1 MAYSIRLAKEA
12 VKQLKKIPQERQE
25 QIRKSLREMVDNPF
39 QGDVKPLQGKEWKGR
54 YRRRVG
60 RYRIIFSVDQQ
71 NHYVNVAAILPRNE
85 STYR

>member
-1 MAYSIRLAKEA
+1 MAYSVRLAKEA
-12 VKQLKKIPQERQE
+12 VKQLEKIPQDRQE
-25 QIRKSLREMVDNPF
+25 QIRKSLREMVDDPLR
-39 QGDVKPLQGKEWKGR
+39 GDVKPLQGKDWKGR

-71 NHYVNVAAILPRNE
+71 NHFVNVALILPRNE